1 MSPSSRAVC
10 NCNRK
15 LHISRA
21 NPYLAPCL
29 HRLCTSSRQSLYAML
44 SLVLDSLRTHV
55 KETPMVPHA
64 SFTFLLVITTLLV
77 LLPGAA
83 TAERRMALV
92 MGNAAYEI
100 GPLRNPVNDA
110 TDIATTLQQ
119 LSFQVTLLRDADL
132 RTMLEGVDAFS
143 RQLRQGGIGLFYF
156 AGHGIQVSGENY
168 LIPVRARINREQD
181 VPYEAVPVGR
191 ILGSMEDAA
200 NGFNI
205 LILDACRD
213 NPFARQWR
221 SSQRGLAVTQAV
233 GGLAH
238 SLCHGT
244 RSGRR

>member
-1 MSPSSRAVC
+1 
-10 NCNRK
+10 
-15 LHISRA
+15 
-21 NPYLAPCL
+21 
-29 HRLCTSSRQSLYAML
+29 
-44 SLVLDSLRTHV
+44 
-55 KETPMVPHA
+55 MVPHA

-156 AGHGIQVSGENY
+156 AGHGLQVSGENY

-233 GGLAH
+233 AG
-238 SLCHGT
+238 SLIAYATAPGAVAVDG
-244 RSGRR
+244 SGRNGLYTTYVLRSRPSSCLINLLIAGGEIPSSSAAAVKFRLSATSFSASSPSI